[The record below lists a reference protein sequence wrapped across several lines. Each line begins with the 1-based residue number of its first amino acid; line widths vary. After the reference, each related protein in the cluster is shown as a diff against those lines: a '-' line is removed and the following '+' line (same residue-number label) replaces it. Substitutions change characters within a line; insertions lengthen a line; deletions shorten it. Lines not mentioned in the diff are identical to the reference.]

1 MRATT
6 EVFFIGIL
14 ALFACSAGAT
24 ELQNSQEGAVRQ
36 LLLQPVTEITPAEW
50 KQVGDRE
57 GINESL
63 IQVALNGDYDD
74 KLRLRALQALA
85 VFPSRR
91 SQQFLWQVVHDRV
104 LAGAFKRTALAALG
118 AGFQAEVL
126 LEISPY
132 LRKEDPYLR
141 EGAIRGLGYIRD
153 PRVLPI
159 LQNHVHQEQDL
170 NLRILVEES
179 IERVQRAERHHQ

>member
-1 MRATT
+1 M
-6 EVFFIGIL
+6 
-14 ALFACSAGAT
+14 
-24 ELQNSQEGAVRQ
+24 
-36 LLLQPVTEITPAEW
+36 
-50 KQVGDRE
+50 
-57 GINESL
+57 
-63 IQVALNGDYDD
+63 
-74 KLRLRALQALA
+74 
-85 VFPSRR
+85 
-91 SQQFLWQVVHDRV
+91 VHDRV

-179 IERVQRAERHHQ
+179 IERVQRAERKQEQKQLNRLIEMGTRGDALMDGLEGKE